1 MWGEKLAQKEAG
13 RRGLTEGPLDPV
25 RSPRPQ
31 TAAGRPELAS
41 CSATHRSLGQGAL
54 IRTRGSWGRQG
65 ESPEKGRFLMGSRPH
80 PPPPELQATAA
91 ELLGVER
98 TLFVP
103 TNTMAN
109 LISGEHGA
117 TSNHPPGP
125 ASTLVPFVLG
135 TMTPVEP
142 EPLGTCRHTLLST
155 LPAWG
160 SCTEPCDFAC
170 CHTFIKLSLHQTL
183 VSQCACVLCFLLG
196 PG

>member
-1 MWGEKLAQKEAG
+1 MLGH
-13 RRGLTEGPLDPV
+13 
-25 RSPRPQ
+25 SPQPW
-31 TAAGRPELAS
+31 AGRP
-41 CSATHRSLGQGAL
+41 H
-54 IRTRGSWGRQG
+54 
-65 ESPEKGRFLMGSRPH
+65 PDKGLMGSARRESGEGPFFDGL
-80 PPPPELQATAA
+80 PPPSPPPELQATAA
-91 ELLGVER
+91 ELLGLER